1 LPGGYAQVV
10 IKHQCSQMK
19 TKLLLEM
26 TDVKAI
32 AAAAEAEALRNG
44 WAVTIKVDP
53 IVKTIFQ
60 SI

>member
-1 LPGGYAQVV
+1 
-10 IKHQCSQMK
+10 MK